1 MLLGSSREGSDMS
14 EREYKIIAVD
24 FDGTLCENR
33 FPEIGKPNFVL
44 IEGLRELRR
53 AGNKIIL
60 WTCRVDHWLEEA
72 VGWCKAL
79 GLEFD
84 EVNNNLPEK
93 IEKWGNDTRKI
104 YADIYIDDKAME
116 PPGLWLLGI
125 DLQKER
131 SRGKK

>member
-1 MLLGSSREGSDMS
+1 MI

-44 IEGLRELRR
+44 IEGLRELRK

>member
-1 MLLGSSREGSDMS
+1 MAPEKRYLSMS

-44 IEGLRELRR
+44 IEGLKALRK

-93 IEKWGNDTRKI
+93 IEK
-104 YADIYIDDKAME
+104 
-116 PPGLWLLGI
+116 
-125 DLQKER
+125 
-131 SRGKK
+131 